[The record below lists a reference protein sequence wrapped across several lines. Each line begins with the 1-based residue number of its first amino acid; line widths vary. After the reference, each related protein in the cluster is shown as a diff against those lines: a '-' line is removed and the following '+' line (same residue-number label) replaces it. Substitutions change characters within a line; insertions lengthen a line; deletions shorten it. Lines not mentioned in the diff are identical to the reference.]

1 LTRSRVRLAEAA
13 VADESDRSS
22 ASPFARVD
30 AIIFDCDGV
39 LVHSAASVDR
49 SWGRW
54 AKRFGLDGAAVLDA
68 SNGHTSPDTVAA
80 WLPADLVPEGCA
92 YIEEI
97 EIADAGSVR
106 MIPGALELLSSLP
119 ADRWGI
125 VTSASRPLLE
135 ARMSAARLPIPRVVV
150 TADDVAHG
158 KPHGEGYATA
168 LSQLGVAAPRAAVF
182 EDTAL
187 GMAAARAAGVA
198 CIVRVG
204 SGEPIAGEAAVV
216 VDLRQVAWDGRL
228 RL

>member
-1 LTRSRVRLAEAA
+1 V
-13 VADESDRSS
+13 VDESRRSIES
-22 ASPFARVD
+22 RFAWID

-39 LVHSAASVDR
+39 LVDSAASVDR

-54 AKRFGLDGAAVLDA
+54 AKRFGLDGAAVLAA

-106 MIPGALELLSSLP
+106 MIPGALELLASLP
-119 ADRWGI
+119 EDRWAI
-125 VTSASRPLLE
+125 VTSASRPLFE
-135 ARMSAARLPIPRVVV
+135 ARMGAARLPIPRVVV
-150 TADDVAHG
+150 TADDVVHG
-158 KPHGEGYATA
+158 KPHGEGYTA
-168 LSQLGVAAPRAAVF
+168 ALAQLGVAARRTAVF

-187 GMAAARAAGVA
+187 GMAAARAARVA

-216 VDLRQVAWDGRL
+216 ADLRQVGWDGRL